1 MSAPASI
8 WDRLDFRDPDADDN
22 LTAVMCDLTNYRGY
36 NLPYALLDYVYSQ
49 IDRSKEWTDG
59 QRGLPLPDHV
69 CEVLNDWAEEI
80 AKLRIQDFI
89 RRSRYGDFDD
99 DGEED
104 DDEEGSEDYEN
115 YPDNLN
121 NDEYWSDE
129 LGDIDSD
136 DYDGYIFYVHQD
148 EWT

>member
-69 CEVLNDWAEEI
+69 CEVLNDWVEEI

-89 RRSRYGDFDD
+89 RRSRYGNFDD